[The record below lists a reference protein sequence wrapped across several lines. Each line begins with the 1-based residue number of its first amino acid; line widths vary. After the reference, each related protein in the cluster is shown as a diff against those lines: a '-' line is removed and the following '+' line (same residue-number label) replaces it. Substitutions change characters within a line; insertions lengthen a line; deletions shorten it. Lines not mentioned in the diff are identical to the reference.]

1 MMIEPILNAVENRYV
16 LFPIKHAALWSLYKK
31 QVACFWTAEEIQLSK
46 DRADWELLNSNEQ
59 HFIKNVLAFFAGSDG
74 IVFENLDT
82 RFLQEVQIPEI
93 KAIYAFQG
101 FMEQVHSETY
111 SLLIDTLVRNSDE
124 KDRLLNAIDTI
135 PCVAKKAQWALRWIN
150 DDRSSFATRLVAFAC
165 VEGIFFSGS
174 FCAIYWIKQR
184 KIMPGLTFSNE
195 LISRDEGMHV
205 ETAVA
210 IYHMLQNKL
219 TEAEIHALISESVAI
234 EEDFIIDSIPCNL
247 IGMNSDLMR
256 QYIKYVADRMLVQL
270 GYSKLFH
277 SENPF
282 EFMEMLSL
290 QGKTNFF
297 EKRVSDYSLAKL
309 SNSIHSNGTSNEA
322 TDFKIDD
329 DF

>member
-1 MMIEPILNAVENRYV
+1 MDKEPILNPVANRFV
-16 LFPIKHAALWSLYKK
+16 LFPIKHNALWALYKK

-46 DRADWELLNSNEQ
+46 DRADWDLLNANEQ

-82 RFLQEVQIPEI
+82 RFIQEVQIPEI

-124 KDRLLNAIDTI
+124 KDRLFNAIETI
-135 PCVAKKAQWALRWIN
+135 PCVAKKAQWALHWIN
-150 DDRSSFATRLVAFAC
+150 DESASFATRLVAFAC

-205 ETAVA
+205 ETAIA
-210 IYHMLQNKL
+210 IYQMLIHKL
-219 TEAEIHALISESVAI
+219 TESQIHAIMMEAVQI
-234 EEDFIIDSIPCNL
+234 EEEFIIDSIPCKL
-247 IGMNSDLMR
+247 IGMNSALMQ
-256 QYIKYVADRMLVQL
+256 QYIKYVADRLLVQF
-270 GYSKLFH
+270 GYNKLFNCD
-277 SENPF
+277 NPF

-297 EKRVSDYSLAKL
+297 EKRVSDYSLANI
-309 SNSIHSNGTSNEA
+309 SNSINSRSEGN
-322 TDFKIDD
+322 DFKIDN